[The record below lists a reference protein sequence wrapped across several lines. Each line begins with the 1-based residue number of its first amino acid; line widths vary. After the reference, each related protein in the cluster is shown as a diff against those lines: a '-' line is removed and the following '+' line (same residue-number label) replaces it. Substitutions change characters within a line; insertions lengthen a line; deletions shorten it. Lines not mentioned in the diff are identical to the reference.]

1 MQEKK
6 NRRWLRKPKWL
17 RKPGIPKINEDTMTS
32 IVIYSLIFCV
42 IVTVAG
48 MVLACYGID
57 VSAIVSSTHT
67 VFGVELGICGTIKVF
82 DRNMEKEDRKEQ
94 EKNEMVS

>member
-1 MQEKK
+1 
-6 NRRWLRKPKWL
+6 
-17 RKPGIPKINEDTMTS
+17 MTS
-32 IVIYSLIFCV
+32 IVIYSLLFCV
-42 IVTVAG
+42 AETVAG
-48 MVLACYGID
+48 MILACYGIE

-94 EKNEMVS
+94 EKNEMGT

>member
-6 NRRWLRKPKWL
+6 KRRWLRIPKL
-17 RKPGIPKINEDTMTS
+17 RKPKIPKINDDTLTS
-32 IVIYSLIFCV
+32 IVVYSLIFCV

-67 VFGVELGICGTIKVF
+67 VFGVELGACLAIKLY
-82 DRNMEKEDRKEQ
+82 DRHIEKEDRKEQ
-94 EKNEMVS
+94 EKNEMVT